1 MSEQEVQQGSQK
13 KFAGLTIPPDLKG
26 SNFFSLYLLTFFIAC
41 TTVFASFIQPLFLK
55 QVINIPEAQAGFI
68 NSGLQNV
75 SQVITLL
82 FVGLIG
88 ILSDKVGR
96 RILSIFGFMIAGVFY
111 IVFGYAQ
118 EIALAMGITSVGGQV
133 ALIYFIKLIIG
144 IGFILVYPQFI
155 TMVADYTYERDRGKG
170 MALNGVMMSLGSFI
184 VFGVLAQMAVKV
196 DILVLFYVIGI
207 LAILGALIA
216 RTSLVDRLPK
226 EKAKKLGYKEIYKTV
241 SKSLPLKVSY
251 VTTFVARADVVIIG
265 TLIFVWTVYVAE
277 DFGIDPTKAA
287 AKGAIVML
295 VMTFAC
301 FLSFPIVGI
310 LLDRV
315 GRIPVLITT
324 LLIGGTGYCLM
335 AITENPFSPVLYLCA
350 CMIGIGF
357 AGAVTGANTLA
368 SDASPKQMLGS
379 IMGGLNTMQPIGVLI
394 FLQVGGY
401 LFDKVGSWGPFA
413 LKGIADLICGLWI
426 LSVRKRLT
434 VPVKEENTSVA

>member
-1 MSEQEVQQGSQK
+1 MSEQEVLPGAQK
-13 KFAGLTIPPDLKG
+13 KFAGLTIPPDLTK

-41 TTVFASFIQPLFLK
+41 VTVFASFIQPLFLK
-55 QVINIPEAQAGFI
+55 QVINIPEAQAGSI

-88 ILSDKVGR
+88 ILSDRVGR
-96 RILSIFGFMIAGVFY
+96 RILALFGFLIAGIFY

-118 EIALAMGITSVGGQV
+118 DISLAIGITSVGGQV

-155 TMVADYTYERDRGKG
+155 TMVADYTYESDRGKG
-170 MALNGVMMSLGSFI
+170 MALNGVMMSLGSFVI
-184 VFGVLAQMAVKV
+184 FGVIAQLAVRV
-196 DILVLFYVIGI
+196 DIMVLFYVIGI
-207 LAILGALIA
+207 LAILGALIT

-226 EKAKKLGYKEIYKTV
+226 EKAKKLGYKEVYKTV
-241 SKSLPLKVSY
+241 SKSLPLKISY

-265 TLIFVWTVYVAE
+265 TLIFVWVVYVAE
-277 DFGIDPTKAA
+277 DFGIDPTRAA

-310 LLDRV
+310 LLDRI

-324 LLIGGTGYCLM
+324 LLTGGSGYCLM
-335 AITENPFSPVLYLCA
+335 AMTTNPFSPVLFLYA
-350 CMIGIGF
+350 SMIGIGF

-368 SDASPKQMLGS
+368 SDASPKQILGS

-401 LFDKVGSWGPFA
+401 LFDKIGYWSPFA
-413 LKGIADLICGLWI
+413 
-426 LSVRKRLT
+426 
-434 VPVKEENTSVA
+434 